1 MIDNLIFLIVFSLI
15 PFLCWKAMKQDS
27 IEDAKV
33 NEEQNQ
39 VKEIR
44 SKGEN
49 KDA

>member
-1 MIDNLIFLIVFSLI
+1 
-15 PFLCWKAMKQDS
+15 MKQDS